1 MPETITYTGTLV
13 VEECWCGIQHA
24 VPQSLVDEQRR
35 QFNRGQQQ
43 TPIYCP
49 LGHPWIRSGESETE
63 RERKRRERAE
73 ARETALRDQLEGRR
87 ALRPSLQG
95 PGDQAPE
102 PRGRRRVPV
111 LHPHLP
117 EPAAPHGQ
125 PAPDL
130 RGEVRCLSA

>member
-73 ARETALRDQLEGRR
+73 ARETALRDQLEAAERSAR
-87 ALRPSLQG
+87 AYKGQATRLRNRAAAGVCPCCTRTFQNLQRHMAS
-95 PGDQAPE
+95 Q
-102 PRGRRRVPV
+102 
-111 LHPHLP
+111 HPTFA
-117 EPAAPHGQ
+117 EKSDA
-125 PAPDL
+125 
-130 RGEVRCLSA
+130 